1 MASAAGAFAMSDR
14 FRCRARL
21 TVDHGCRLPRRIG
34 SKIFIADLLGQEKF
48 PPVVSLGVT
57 LGIIAAGFV

>member
-1 MASAAGAFAMSDR
+1 MSDR

-34 SKIFIADLLGQEKF
+34 SKIFIADLLGLKKF
-48 PPVVSLGVT
+48 PPVVSLGSRS
-57 LGIIAAGFV
+57 A